1 VSCAGFG
8 GTGTF
13 LEDRDRWRARID
25 PHAFA
30 PGPDSLDRVKLEE
43 RRAGLST
50 TTKVW
55 MGLATIYVVWGS
67 TYLAIRVGLRTMPPM
82 LMAGTRFLAAGGILY
97 AWAIRR
103 GNIVTDRPGRRQWA
117 AAAIVGG
124 LLFLGGNGG
133 VTLAETRLPSGIT
146 ALLIATMP
154 LWMAVLSRLFLGAR
168 LPPLAVAGLVL
179 GFAGTAVLVRPT
191 GLQHLDLTGVAIA
204 LTAALCWASGSLAMT
219 RVALPSRLSV
229 STAIQMLA
237 GGAFMIVLGVA
248 RGELARV
255 HPAQISL
262 GAAAALAYLVV
273 VGSLVG
279 FSTYTWLLATTRTP
293 LISTYAYVNPV
304 VAVLL
309 GWMFL
314 NERLTAQTLAASSLI
329 VVAVAM
335 IVWAR
340 RTREPL
346 STEAPPGGP
355 APETG

>member
-1 VSCAGFG
+1 
-8 GTGTF
+8 
-13 LEDRDRWRARID
+13 
-25 PHAFA
+25 
-30 PGPDSLDRVKLEE
+30 
-43 RRAGLST
+43 
-50 TTKVW
+50 
-55 MGLATIYVVWGS
+55 
-67 TYLAIRVGLRTMPPM
+67 
-82 LMAGTRFLAAGGILY
+82 
-97 AWAIRR
+97 
-103 GNIVTDRPGRRQWA
+103 
-117 AAAIVGG
+117 
-124 LLFLGGNGG
+124 
-133 VTLAETRLPSGIT
+133 
-146 ALLIATMP
+146 
-154 LWMAVLSRLFLGAR
+154 
-168 LPPLAVAGLVL
+168 
-179 GFAGTAVLVRPT
+179 
-191 GLQHLDLTGVAIA
+191 
-204 LTAALCWASGSLAMT
+204 MT
-219 RVALPSRLSV
+219 RMALPSRLSV

-355 APETG
+355 APETILQDNIQSAAILFAAIDASVTGQTVDIQAKAREAIG